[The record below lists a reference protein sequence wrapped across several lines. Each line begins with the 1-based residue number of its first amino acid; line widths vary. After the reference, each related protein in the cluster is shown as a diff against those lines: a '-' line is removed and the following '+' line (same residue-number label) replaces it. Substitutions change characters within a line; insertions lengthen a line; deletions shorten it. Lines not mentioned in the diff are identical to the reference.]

1 MFSSHSM
8 SNIMQL
14 QHFWSLE
21 LMGTQIKSKAKSNDT
36 YCQPADDKKSNNA
49 SCSLHSFE
57 RQINPPRPHNIHF
70 DCVMYGNLT
79 FWTVTPTEE
88 NKGVIVVLVK
98 RIIKLTYFCP
108 IYMIDTCYCIMF
120 LYTREKQSTVG
131 SAECVC
137 VCVHL
142 YVCAKKKQI

>member
-1 MFSSHSM
+1 
-8 SNIMQL
+8 
-14 QHFWSLE
+14 
-21 LMGTQIKSKAKSNDT
+21 MGTQIKSKAKSNDT

-79 FWTVTPTEE
+79 FWSVTPTEE

-98 RIIKLTYFCP
+98 
-108 IYMIDTCYCIMF
+108 
-120 LYTREKQSTVG
+120 E
-131 SAECVC
+131 
-137 VCVHL
+137 
-142 YVCAKKKQI
+142 